1 MFEIGLWLMTLRC
14 VGARDFPKHRAI
26 HKAGT
31 ARIVMI
37 ENATHQ
43 FAGGKQSGERLK
55 VVVQYFTGWN
65 NAQPTKCKG
74 NAARNAKG
82 LIGWRV

>member
-1 MFEIGLWLMTLRC
+1 MTLRC

-37 ENATHQ
+37 ENAAHQ
-43 FAGGKQSGERLK
+43 FAGGKQSGDRFK
-55 VVVQYFTGWN
+55 VFV
-65 NAQPTKCKG
+65 
-74 NAARNAKG
+74 
-82 LIGWRV
+82 